1 MQKMKVLKFGTS
13 AIANSEKMNLVADII
28 KTSASNSIVIVSA
41 IGETTKLLEEIS
53 DYLYKKNPEGAN
65 EIINQLVASLQS
77 RIDDL
82 FFNIEIKKE
91 AERFVSDRISYIR
104 SYSNDLFTLFEERNV
119 LAQGEILSSGLF
131 TLLLKEKG
139 VNVIELSA
147 LDFMR
152 IDKKS
157 EPDTSFIKKQLSD
170 LLGSNKSTTYIT
182 QGYICK
188 NAYNEVDNF
197 HFGGSDYTASLIG
210 AAIDAEEIQIWTDI
224 DSFYGNSTELIS
236 NTETVHQINFDEA
249 AELAYFGVRILHPMC
264 ILPAKISNIPV
275 RLLNIY
281 NPKET
286 GTIISNKTEAGKI
299 KAIASKSDITALNI
313 KSGRMLF
320 AQGFLRKICEVFE
333 KNETSIDMLT
343 TSEVGVSITIDNIR
357 FLDEITNEL
366 KKHGTVT
373 VDKEMTLISI
383 IGDFSTNNTELSSK
397 VLGVIKDIPV
407 RMISYGG
414 SHNNLSL
421 LIEQKHRQETL
432 QILKNHLF
440 YKLN

>member
-1 MQKMKVLKFGTS
+1 MKVLKFGTS
-13 AIANSEKMNLVADII
+13 AIANSEKINLVADII
-28 KTSASNSIVIVSA
+28 RNSASNCIVILSA

-65 EIINQLVASLQS
+65 EIINQLDTSLQIK
-77 RIDDL
+77 IDDL
-82 FFNIEIKKE
+82 FSDINIKKE
-91 AERFVSDRISYIR
+91 ATKFVLDKINYIR
-104 SYSNDLFTLFEERNV
+104 SFSNDLFTLFEERNV
-119 LAQGEILSSGLF
+119 LAQGEIISSGLF
-131 TLLLKEKG
+131 NLLLKEKG
-139 VNVIELSA
+139 VDVTELSA

-157 EPDTSFIKKQLSD
+157 EPDTTFIKKQLTE
-170 LLGSNKSTTYIT
+170 LLDKNKAKTYIT
-182 QGYICK
+182 QGYICR

-210 AAIDAEEIQIWTDI
+210 SAIGADEIQIWTDI
-224 DSFYGNSTELIS
+224 DSFYGNSTQLIS

-249 AELAYFGVRILHPMC
+249 AELSYFGVKILHPMC

-275 RLLNIY
+275 HLLNIY
-281 NPKET
+281 KPRET
-286 GTIISNKTEAGKI
+286 GTIISNKTEVGKI

-320 AQGFLRKICEVFE
+320 AQGFLRRICEVFE

-343 TSEVGVSITIDNIR
+343 TSEVGVSITIDNTR
-357 FLDEITNEL
+357 YLDEITNDL

-421 LIEQKHRQETL
+421 LIEQKHKQETL
-432 QILKNHLF
+432 QMLRNHLF
-440 YKLN
+440 NKPN